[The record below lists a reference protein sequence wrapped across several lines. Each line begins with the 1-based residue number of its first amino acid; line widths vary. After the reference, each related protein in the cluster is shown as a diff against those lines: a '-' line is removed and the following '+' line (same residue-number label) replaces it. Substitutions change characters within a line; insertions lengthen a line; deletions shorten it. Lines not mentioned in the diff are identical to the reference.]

1 MRRWSAVIRSP
12 LGVLLAALLLPG
24 GLVVL
29 AWILYRRLTRKRC
42 ISVGQHSATP
52 VSCVLTSP
60 APQHGPRPQAPPA
73 ERRQRESID
82 DSGRHRRRI
91 AHYRA

>member
-29 AWILYRRLTRKRC
+29 AWILYRRLARKRC
-42 ISVGQHSATP
+42 ISVGQHGATP

-60 APQHGPRPQAPPA
+60 APNTAPAPPA
-73 ERRQRESID
+73 ERRKRESID
-82 DSGRHRRRI
+82 DSGRNRRRI